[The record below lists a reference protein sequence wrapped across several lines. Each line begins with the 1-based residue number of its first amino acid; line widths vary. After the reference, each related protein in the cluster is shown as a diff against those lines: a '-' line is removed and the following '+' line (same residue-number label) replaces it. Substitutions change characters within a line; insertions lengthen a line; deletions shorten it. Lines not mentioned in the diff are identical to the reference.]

1 MTESNE
7 FKDSLDGG
15 KKMREDLDKIRRWA
29 RRRKKKGNDWSSRGG
44 GGREPS
50 LELGG
55 TEGHDS
61 PSRSFSNFDTRK
73 KQARVETRNLK
84 MAKM

>member
-1 MTESNE
+1 
-7 FKDSLDGG
+7 
-15 KKMREDLDKIRRWA
+15 MREDLDKIRRWA

-44 GGREPS
+44 GGGREPS

-61 PSRSFSNFDTRK
+61 PLRSFSNFDTRK
-73 KQARVETRNLK
+73 KQARVETKILK
-84 MAKM
+84 TAKI

>member
-1 MTESNE
+1 MTESDE

-44 GGREPS
+44 GG
-50 LELGG
+50 GG
-55 TEGHDS
+55 S
-61 PSRSFSNFDTRK
+61 PH
-73 KQARVETRNLK
+73 
-84 MAKM
+84 